1 MPKTDAIVKPGVS
14 KVDIRL
20 DPVQT
25 IIHSM
30 VLMARSEELS
40 GLNPWIYETV
50 SSLTPEQKATH
61 YLVLI
66 GVHYAVLPTRV
77 WKDFP
82 TYLAHLENS
91 DPLTLRDKVLDFY
104 LCCDPHDKESQSV
117 EATKESLMEE
127 FDFFLEYLQSK
138 FKAEYVIPEIEEPA
152 YQLLKDPVKMQQVI
166 VSHLRFLWQ

>member
-40 GLNPWIYETV
+40 GLSPWIYETV
-50 SSLTPEQKATH
+50 SALTPEQKATH

-66 GVHYAVLPTRV
+66 GVHYAVLPMRV

-91 DPLTLRDKVLDFY
+91 DPSALRDKVLDFY

-127 FDFFLEYLQSK
+127 FDFFLELG
-138 FKAEYVIPEIEEPA
+138 
-152 YQLLKDPVKMQQVI
+152 LCT
-166 VSHLRFLWQ
+166 